1 MTKLKKGPMCFL
13 LNEFRLLHY
22 ILQTAKKAFL
32 IIKNIM
38 YCTYDAARYLWKK
51 KKQFSNPRQ
60 KIKKQKLG
68 RQIFS
73 RKTAFD
79 YFSKDI
85 IESNFFF
92 VYNNLCRILIIHA
105 FWALL
110 FEWQFE
116 RHIEWESVTLTDLNF
131 AIHKNIHNSIYLFVK

>member
-38 YCTYDAARYLWKK
+38 YLYIRCGEIFVEEKK
-51 KKQFSNPRQ
+51 AILESKAKNQETKIGTAKKN
-60 KIKKQKLG
+60 
-68 RQIFS
+68 
-73 RKTAFD
+73 RKAAFD

-116 RHIEWESVTLTDLNF
+116 RNIEWESVTLTDLNF

>member
-32 IIKNIM
+32 IIRNIM
-38 YCTYDAARYLWKK
+38 YLYIRCGEIFAEEKK
-51 KKQFSNPRQ
+51 SNSRIQDKKSRN
-60 KIKKQKLG
+60 KNWDG
-68 RQIFS
+68 IFF

-131 AIHKNIHNSIYLFVK
+131 AIHKNIQNSIYLFVK